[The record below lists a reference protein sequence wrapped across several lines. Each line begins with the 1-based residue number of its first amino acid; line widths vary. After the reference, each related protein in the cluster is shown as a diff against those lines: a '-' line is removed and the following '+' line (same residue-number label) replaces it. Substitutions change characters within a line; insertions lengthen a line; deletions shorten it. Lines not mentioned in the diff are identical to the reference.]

1 MNDFFSTYTNYL
13 ENASLLSD
21 KDRLSHAM
29 LKTVSSVSGRSRY
42 RETVRHGG
50 TCFLKLKIFASEPQI
65 LSVVKKYFIFFG
77 EFHLVRFKE
86 KKCLLSTCLSQHT
99 LVGPFFQ
106 LMVLSHGN
114 GMVSPPCTATA
125 AHERSSPRWRPQFRA
140 WQKCFR
146 QASYFIK
153 HYRMTI

>member
-50 TCFLKLKIFASEPQI
+50 TCFLKLKIFASEPQV

-86 KKCLLSTCLSQHT
+86 KKMSAKYMSKPAYFGWPVFSIDGFVPWKRDGQPT
-99 LVGPFFQ
+99 L
-106 LMVLSHGN
+106 HGN
-114 GMVSPPCTATA
+114 GCT
-125 AHERSSPRWRPQFRA
+125 
-140 WQKCFR
+140 
-146 QASYFIK
+146 
-153 HYRMTI
+153 